1 MIIFNSKKILIYYQN
16 KFKTV
21 ILYSLLVRSIY
32 QISICWKW
40 HILFFSQSYKAI
52 STFHIYNCVKS
63 RLLHKISDYIFM
75 NFVMLTI
82 LFFDK
87 TVPAHI
93 LYRNKTESAA
103 QQTTS
108 KPIL

>member
-16 KFKTV
+16 KLKQSFYIPFSSGPFIRFQFV
-21 ILYSLLVRSIY
+21 ENN
-32 QISICWKW
+32 
-40 HILFFSQSYKAI
+40 FFSQSYKAI
-52 STFHIYNCVKS
+52 STFHNYNCVKS

-87 TVPAHI
+87 TVPAH
-93 LYRNKTESAA
+93 N
-103 QQTTS
+103 
-108 KPIL
+108 